1 MFPYMRLIQ
10 AHKWIF
16 IPLLPISVICT
27 FRVFPVGINSQGWE
41 KVMVSYWYS
50 LSKLKKNKMCSDL
63 VTYLLQYLSNN
74 DNNPFASMSDQDR
87 ISPYNIHTISTR

>member
-1 MFPYMRLIQ
+1 MIVLETIVLHLTETKKTNELFPYMQLIQ

-27 FRVFPVGINSQGWE
+27 FRVFPVGINSQGWK

-50 LSKLKKNKMCSDL
+50 LSK
-63 VTYLLQYLSNN
+63 
-74 DNNPFASMSDQDR
+74 
-87 ISPYNIHTISTR
+87 

>member
-1 MFPYMRLIQ
+1 MIVLETIVLHLTETKKTNELGDTDYTQMFPYMWLIQ

-16 IPLLPISVICT
+16 IPSLPISVICT

-50 LSKLKKNKMCSDL
+50 LSK
-63 VTYLLQYLSNN
+63 
-74 DNNPFASMSDQDR
+74 
-87 ISPYNIHTISTR
+87 